1 MTKPALLSTLVA
13 ALVLAAPA
21 AHALFKV
28 VGPDGKVT
36 YTDRPPPASAGS
48 VAAVD
53 SADGNTSTAS
63 STASLPYALR
73 QTAQR
78 FPVTLYT
85 MKDCGEACAL
95 ARTLLAQ
102 RGVPYAERLAETNEE
117 REGWPRL
124 VGGVE
129 APVLKVGQQALHG
142 FVPAAW
148 NEALDTAGY
157 PRQSTLPATYQP
169 TVQPLIERRADPA
182 PRPAVAPV
190 PPPTDPAANPA
201 GIRF

>member
-1 MTKPALLSTLVA
+1 MTQPALLSTLVA
-13 ALVLAAPA
+13 TLVLATPA

-53 SADGNTSTAS
+53 SNTSAAS
-63 STASLPYALR
+63 RNASLPYALR
-73 QTAQR
+73 QIAQR
-78 FPVTLYT
+78 FPVMLYT
-85 MKDCGEACAL
+85 MKDCGEACAM

-117 REGWPRL
+117 REGWARL

-129 APVLKVGQQALHG
+129 APVLKVGQQSLRG

-148 NEALDTAGY
+148 NESLDTAGY
-157 PRQSTLPATYQP
+157 PHQSTLPVTYEP
-169 TVQPLIERRADPA
+169 TVQPLIERRADPE

-190 PPPTDPAANPA
+190 PPPTDPASNPA

>member
-36 YTDRPPPASAGS
+36 YTDRPPPTGAGS
-48 VAAVD
+48 VATID
-53 SADGNTSTAS
+53 STAS
-63 STASLPYALR
+63 SIASLPYALR
-73 QTAQR
+73 QIAQR

-85 MKDCGEACAL
+85 MKDCGEACAM

-117 REGWPRL
+117 REGWMRL

-129 APVLKVGQQALHG
+129 APVLKVGQQSLRG
-142 FVPAAW
+142 FVPVAW
-148 NEALDTAGY
+148 NESLDTAGY

-169 TVQPLIERRADPA
+169 AVQPLIERRAPPE
-182 PRPAVAPV
+182 PRPAVAPA
-190 PPPTDPAANPA
+190 PPPADPASNPA